1 MGPEVVPLF
10 FNNRKQNQIN
20 PGRKELPQATWESHD
35 VAASQSDQRPELS
48 YPQH

>member
-10 FNNRKQNQIN
+10 SNNREQNQIN
-20 PGRKELPQATWESHD
+20 PGAKRLPQATWESHD
-35 VAASQSDQRPELS
+35 VAASQSDQRPDLS